1 MRKFW
6 LATLVALVAAPA
18 FAQLPNPYG
27 ASVTL
32 DQAKKIAAL
41 SVAEAAKNNWKMA
54 VAIVDVAG
62 DLVYF
67 EKMDG
72 TQVASV
78 NIAQDKARSSVRF
91 KRPTKAMQ
99 DVLAAGGAGV
109 RFLALQG
116 AIPVEGGLPLLIDG
130 KIVGAIGASG
140 GTSDQDGLAAKAA
153 GDTATATTKLGRA
166 VQLAAQ
172 TGNEEATTRLRKVVD
187 IDDQE
192 AGTVRL
198 KRTVEK
204 ADEMALD
211 TSSTKTTRVKK

>member
-1 MRKFW
+1 MKQIVLTT
-6 LATLVALVAAPA
+6 LAVLAATSA
-18 FAQLPNPYG
+18 YAQLPNPYG
-27 ASVTL
+27 ASVSL

-54 VAIVDVAG
+54 IAIVDVAG

-99 DVLAAGGAGV
+99 DVLAGGGAGI

-116 AIPVEGGLPLLIDG
+116 AIPVEGGLPILMDG

-140 GTSDQDGLAAKAA
+140 GTSDQDGLA
-153 GDTATATTKLGRA
+153 
-166 VQLAAQ
+166 
-172 TGNEEATTRLRKVVD
+172 
-187 IDDQE
+187 
-192 AGTVRL
+192 
-198 KRTVEK
+198 
-204 ADEMALD
+204 
-211 TSSTKTTRVKK
+211 

>member
-1 MRKFW
+1 MKQIALTT
-6 LATLVALVAAPA
+6 LAVLAATSA
-18 FAQLPNPYG
+18 YAQLPNPYG

-41 SVAEAAKNNWKMA
+41 SVTEAAKNNWKMA
-54 VAIVDVAG
+54 IAIVDVAG

-140 GTSDQDGLAAKAA
+140 GTSDQDGLAAKA
-153 GDTATATTKLGRA
+153 G
-166 VQLAAQ
+166 
-172 TGNEEATTRLRKVVD
+172 
-187 IDDQE
+187 
-192 AGTVRL
+192 
-198 KRTVEK
+198 
-204 ADEMALD
+204 AD
-211 TSSTKTTRVKK
+211 SVK

>member
-1 MRKFW
+1 MRKF
-6 LATLVALVAAPA
+6 LFATLCALAVTPA

-27 ASVTL
+27 ASINL

-54 VAIVDVAG
+54 IAVVDVAG

-78 NIAQDKARSSVRF
+78 NIAQDKARSAVRF

-99 DVLAAGGAGV
+99 DVLAQGGAGV

-116 AIPVEGGLPLLIDG
+116 AIPVEGGLPIVMDG

-140 GTSDQDGLAAKAA
+140 GSSDQDGLTAKA
-153 GDTATATTKLGRA
+153 G
-166 VQLAAQ
+166 
-172 TGNEEATTRLRKVVD
+172 
-187 IDDQE
+187 
-192 AGTVRL
+192 
-198 KRTVEK
+198 
-204 ADEMALD
+204 AD
-211 TSSTKTTRVKK
+211 SVK

>member
-1 MRKFW
+1 MRKLFFVFLVT
-6 LATLVALVAAPA
+6 LAAMPA

-27 ASVTL
+27 ASITL
-32 DQAKKIAAL
+32 EQARKIAAL
-41 SVAEAAKNNWKMA
+41 SVAEAAKNNWRMA

-72 TQVASV
+72 TQLASV

-116 AIPVEGGLPLLIDG
+116 AIPVEGGLPLIMDG

-140 GTSDQDGLAAKAA
+140 GTSDQDGLAAKA
-153 GDTATATTKLGRA
+153 G
-166 VQLAAQ
+166 
-172 TGNEEATTRLRKVVD
+172 
-187 IDDQE
+187 
-192 AGTVRL
+192 
-198 KRTVEK
+198 
-204 ADEMALD
+204 ADSA
-211 TSSTKTTRVKK
+211 K

>member
-1 MRKFW
+1 MRRLVLVFLFT
-6 LATLVALVAAPA
+6 LAAATA

-27 ASVTL
+27 ASITL
-32 DQAKKIAAL
+32 DQAKKIATL

-54 VAIVDVAG
+54 IAIVDVAG

-78 NIAQDKARSSVRF
+78 SIAQDKARSAVRF

-99 DVLAAGGAGV
+99 DVLAQGGAGV

-116 AIPVEGGLPLLIDG
+116 AVPVEGGLPIVMDG

-140 GTSDQDGLAAKAA
+140 GTSDQDGLTAKA
-153 GDTATATTKLGRA
+153 G
-166 VQLAAQ
+166 
-172 TGNEEATTRLRKVVD
+172 
-187 IDDQE
+187 
-192 AGTVRL
+192 
-198 KRTVEK
+198 
-204 ADEMALD
+204 ADSA
-211 TSSTKTTRVKK
+211 K

>member
-1 MRKFW
+1 MPQFTIPSRSTDMRK
-6 LATLVALVAAPA
+6 LLLTALVALVATPA
-18 FAQLPNPYG
+18 LAQLPNPYG
-27 ASVTL
+27 TSISL
-32 DQAKKIAAL
+32 DAAKRVAAL
-41 SVAEAAKNNWKMA
+41 AVAEAAKNNWKMA
-54 VAIVDVAG
+54 IAVVDVAG

-116 AIPVEGGLPLLIDG
+116 AIPVEGGLPLIMDG

-140 GTSDQDGLAAKAA
+140 GTSDQDGLSAKA
-153 GDTATATTKLGRA
+153 G
-166 VQLAAQ
+166 
-172 TGNEEATTRLRKVVD
+172 
-187 IDDQE
+187 
-192 AGTVRL
+192 
-198 KRTVEK
+198 
-204 ADEMALD
+204 AD
-211 TSSTKTTRVKK
+211 SVK

>member
-1 MRKFW
+1 MRKTLLV
-6 LATLVALVAAPA
+6 LAALIAAAPA

-27 ASVTL
+27 AAISI
-32 DQAKKIAAL
+32 DAAKKIAAL
-41 SVAEAAKNNWKMA
+41 SVAEANKNGWKMA
-54 VAIVDVAG
+54 IAIVDTAG

-116 AIPVEGGLPLLIDG
+116 AVPVEGGLPLLIDG

-140 GTSDQDGLAAKAA
+140 GTSEQDGQTAKAGA
-153 GDTATATTKLGRA
+153 DS
-166 VQLAAQ
+166 
-172 TGNEEATTRLRKVVD
+172 
-187 IDDQE
+187 
-192 AGTVRL
+192 VR
-198 KRTVEK
+198 
-204 ADEMALD
+204 
-211 TSSTKTTRVKK
+211 

>member
-1 MRKFW
+1 MRK
-6 LATLVALVAAPA
+6 LLLTALVALIAAPV

-27 ASVTL
+27 ASITL
-32 DQAKKIAAL
+32 DQARKIAAL

-54 VAIVDVAG
+54 IAIVDVAG

-99 DVLAAGGAGV
+99 DVLAGGGAGI

-116 AIPVEGGLPLLIDG
+116 AIPVEGGLPIIMDG

-140 GTSDQDGLAAKAA
+140 GTSDQDGLAAKA
-153 GDTATATTKLGRA
+153 G
-166 VQLAAQ
+166 
-172 TGNEEATTRLRKVVD
+172 
-187 IDDQE
+187 
-192 AGTVRL
+192 
-198 KRTVEK
+198 
-204 ADEMALD
+204 ADSA
-211 TSSTKTTRVKK
+211 K

>member
-1 MRKFW
+1 MRKF
-6 LATLVALVAAPA
+6 LLTALVALMSTPA

-27 ASVTL
+27 ASISL
-32 DQAKKIAAL
+32 DAAKKMAAL
-41 SVAEAAKNNWKMA
+41 SVAEAAKNNGKMA
-54 VAIVDVAG
+54 IAIVDVAG

-116 AIPVEGGLPLLIDG
+116 AIPVEGGLPIIMDG

-140 GTSDQDGLAAKAA
+140 GTSDQDGLAAKA
-153 GDTATATTKLGRA
+153 G
-166 VQLAAQ
+166 
-172 TGNEEATTRLRKVVD
+172 
-187 IDDQE
+187 
-192 AGTVRL
+192 
-198 KRTVEK
+198 
-204 ADEMALD
+204 AD
-211 TSSTKTTRVKK
+211 SVK

>member
-1 MRKFW
+1 MRKF
-6 LATLVALVAAPA
+6 LFTTLFALTITPA

-27 ASVTL
+27 ASISL

-54 VAIVDVAG
+54 IAVVDVAG

-78 NIAQDKARSSVRF
+78 NIAQDKARSAVRF

-99 DVLAAGGAGV
+99 DVLAQGGAGV
-109 RFLALQG
+109 GFLALQG
-116 AIPVEGGLPLLIDG
+116 AIPVESGLPIVMDG

-140 GTSDQDGLAAKAA
+140 GSSDKDGLTAKA
-153 GDTATATTKLGRA
+153 G
-166 VQLAAQ
+166 
-172 TGNEEATTRLRKVVD
+172 
-187 IDDQE
+187 
-192 AGTVRL
+192 
-198 KRTVEK
+198 
-204 ADEMALD
+204 AD
-211 TSSTKTTRVKK
+211 SVK